1 MVIGDKVRY
10 KNVVGEIV
18 DLKKDVFGDEVY
30 CVVLENGQ
38 KIWAYGGF
46 LRLKRR
52 RNVNWNKEAI
62 KEQKA
67 NEELKKKIE
76 EFCQCI

>member
-10 KNVVGEIV
+10 KNVLGEIV

-52 RNVNWNKEAI
+52 RNVSWNREAL